1 MTLPCSLVARKR
13 PITLSY
19 PVSGIVST
27 ILYLPSAKTLG
38 VKLNS
43 LSLIAYCSSFP
54 ESKTFKTGSRD
65 PLIYKTS
72 GNNQF

>member
-43 LSLIAYCSSFP
+43 LSLIAYCSYFQNQKLLRP
-54 ESKTFKTGSRD
+54 EVEI
-65 PLIYKTS
+65 L
-72 GNNQF
+72 

>member
-38 VKLNS
+38 VN
-43 LSLIAYCSSFP
+43 
-54 ESKTFKTGSRD
+54 
-65 PLIYKTS
+65 
-72 GNNQF
+72 